1 MKKILLGIGAVT
13 AAVFAVKKLIDNEV
27 EREYV
32 TKLEKEWEEK
42 ANFKSSG
49 DDLEYEEEVEEIFAE
64 SENVDMS
71 QGLWEQTKT
80 TFKNVLEVLPR
91 VHVDITIKKPS
102 KRGEE

>member
-1 MKKILLGIGAVT
+1 MKKILLGIGAIT

-32 TKLEKEWEEK
+32 TKLEKEWEEE

-64 SENVDMS
+64 SENLDMS

-80 TFKNVLEVLPR
+80 TLSYVSFR
-91 VHVDITIKKPS
+91 DG
-102 KRGEE
+102 RF